1 MIKLWMLLR
10 AMDLL
15 VSIGNIKFM
24 LMREKDGLLYEMTTH
39 LKIKGVITKS
49 MRYALW
55 ERVSLVSFAGY
66 RSDDD
71 YILIV
76 LSSWLTQDDLSSI
89 MTTIIQQDTN
99 FRKDELWENM

>member
-15 VSIGNIKFM
+15 QNTHNVQFM
-24 LMREKDGLLYEMTTH
+24 LIREKDGLLYEMTAK
-39 LKIKGVITKS
+39 LKIKGVITKV

-55 ERVSLVSFAGY
+55 EKVSLISFAGY

-71 YILIV
+71 YILVVI
-76 LSSWLTQDDLSSI
+76 SSFLTPNDLSAI
-89 MTTIIQQDTN
+89 MSTIIQQEPN
-99 FRKDELWENM
+99 FRRDELWETS